1 MGNRTNRT
9 QPPIIDP
16 SKFGVSFSTLQCRNF
31 ELDTKST
38 LTFLIEDVG
47 LRRFRLMSYWNE
59 IEKTQGKFD
68 FKELDQ
74 QVELISKYNGV
85 ITMCLGVR
93 QPRWP
98 ESHYPDWALG
108 LETSNRDSLLL
119 YFIETVV
126 KRYKNNRAII
136 SWQLENEAL
145 NRSFGLN
152 GDFNRKRLRSEFKLV
167 QKMDDSRPLIMSTS
181 NTWGIPIRKPRPN
194 LFGFTFYT
202 VQFEKGAYSR
212 TKLPFWWWNFRA
224 KLIRCITFRKSFI
237 HELQAEPWGPKAIW
251 EMSISEQ
258 DKSMNVN
265 QLKKN
270 LDLARKT
277 KLYPID
283 LWGSE
288 WWYWR
293 KLQGDDTLWQTIKT
307 QLTN

>member
-9 QPPIIDP
+9 QPPIVDP
-16 SKFGVSFSTLQCRNF
+16 SKFGASFSIKQCRDF
-31 ELDTKST
+31 KLDSSDT
-38 LTFLIEDVG
+38 LHFLIKDVG
-47 LRRFRLMSYWNE
+47 LRRFRLMSYWDE
-59 IEKTQGKFD
+59 IEKVQGKYN
-68 FKELDQ
+68 FKQLDEQ
-74 QVELISKYNGV
+74 IEIIAIHGGV
-85 ITMCLGVR
+85 ITMCLGAR

-98 ESHYPDWALG
+98 ESHYPDWALK
-108 LETSNRDSLLL
+108 LDSQQRYILLSK
-119 YFIETVV
+119 FIEQVV
-126 KRYKNNRAII
+126 ERYRHRKVIE

-152 GDFNRKRLRSEFKLV
+152 GDFNRKRLRSEFNLV

-251 EMSISEQ
+251 EMSNDEQ
-258 DKSMNVN
+258 DKSMSAV

-270 LDLARKT
+270 LKLANKT

-283 LWGSE
+283 LWGGE

-293 KLQGDDTLWQTIKT
+293 KLQGDDTIWQTIKT